1 MEWFDSTDEGEA
13 AAHAFVSRIGEHI
26 VKDTVSSIDPRVL
39 CALGSDFG
47 AFLTTLEGVL
57 ETLHP
62 DRPSDFHTQSLPSS
76 PEEMDRVIR
85 IDWLIER
92 GRRNHLVFGSLKEL
106 GLRLYETNVHI
117 DMKPSPKG
125 PSFFRYLI
133 RYKRTD
139 AIASAPCAAPI
150 STNPAD
156 LPMGGKTFCKA
167 FPWHF
172 ILDSNLEIVQLG
184 AGFMK
189 LIGRDL
195 DRHGTNVRTYFKFKK
210 PVGLEISYEG
220 IIGRANS
227 PFILS
232 LEFSDA
238 AGSLHQGLEIKGQ
251 MVNCPEIKGIMY
263 IGSPVLDGLDSL
275 NSRGLFISDIP
286 IHDATRDVIL
296 VGEQAKAQD
305 GLRRRMDK
313 LRSKI
318 EEASSAVDKERETN
332 VSLLHLIFPPNV
344 AKRLWLGE
352 SIPSKTHENVT
363 MLFSDIVGFTSICS
377 TASPFVVINMLQEL
391 YNQFDIFCGLLDVY
405 KVETIGD
412 AYCVA
417 AGLHRESEH
426 HAVQIAWMA
435 LLMMEVCGAH
445 HTHDGK
451 PIMMRI
457 GLHSGN
463 VLAGVVGV
471 KMPRYCL
478 FGHNVTIAN
487 KFESTSVPLH
497 INVSPTTHRFLKN
510 ISGFKMEARP
520 RHCLPKDFP
529 PRIRGT
535 CHFLRGYAHELV
547 PPDSKMLEHVKQG
560 IADIGLTLA
569 AGEH

>member
-1 MEWFDSTDEGEA
+1 MFAGESKA
-13 AAHAFVSRIGEHI
+13 QVLVSRLGEL
-26 VKDTVSSIDPRVL
+26 VVRDTLSTIDPRML
-39 CALGSDFG
+39 SALGSDYG
-47 AFLTTLEGVL
+47 SFLSTLEGVL

-62 DRPSDFHTQSLPSS
+62 EKPSEFHTQNLTSLPGD
-76 PEEMDRVIR
+76 PKRLR
-85 IDWLIER
+85 IDWLIEEHQR
-92 GRRNHLVFGSLKEL
+92 SHMVLGALKEL
-106 GLRLYETNVHI
+106 GLQLYETQVSI
-117 DMKPSPKG
+117 QMSPSPKG
-125 PSFFRYLI
+125 PYYHRYLI
-133 RYKRTD
+133 EYKPVDETRTGV
-139 AIASAPCAAPI
+139 ISR
-150 STNPAD
+150 STNPND
-156 LPMGGKTFCKA
+156 LPMRGKTFCKA

-184 AGFMK
+184 ASFMK
-189 LIGRDL
+189 LIGRNL
-195 DRHGTNVRTYFKFKK
+195 EKYGTKVETHFKFKN
-210 PVGLEISYEG
+210 PIGLEISYEG
-220 IIGRANS
+220 IIGRLNS
-227 PFILS
+227 PFILA
-232 LEFSDA
+232 LEIPDA
-238 AGSLHQGLEIKGQ
+238 AGSSHQGLEIKGQ

-296 VGEQAKAQD
+296 VGEQARAQD

-318 EEASSAVDKERETN
+318 EEASSAVDQEREKN
-332 VSLLHLIFPPNV
+332 VSLLHLIFPPDV

-352 SIPSKTHENVT
+352 SIPAKTHENVT

-377 TASPFVVINMLQEL
+377 TASPFTVISMLQEL
-391 YNQFDIFCGLLDVY
+391 YNQFDVFCGLLDVY

-426 HAVQIAWMA
+426 HACQIAWMA
-435 LLMMEVCGAH
+435 LLMMEAAQAH

-487 KFESTSVPLH
+487 KFESTSIPLR
-497 INVSPTTHRFLKN
+497 INVSPTTYRYIKN
-510 ISGFKMEARP
+510 IPGFKMEARP

-535 CHFLRGYAHELV
+535 CHFLNSYAHELV
-547 PPDSKMLEHVKQG
+547 PPDEGLLVHVKLG
-560 IADIGLTLA
+560 IMDIGLLPS
-569 AGEH
+569 EH